1 MKLMK
6 FIQFMF
12 VVTLVAMIY
21 VHMQMRIF
29 SLAYDGKKREQKIT
43 HLRESN
49 GAVAYDILELKSA
62 SHLGK
67 KVLKQDRTL
76 RFYDQNSIVRL
87 KADRL
92 DASETQQLAASEK
105 VNPLLKLLSF
115 RAQAEARAAEHRP
128 LKPWYRE

>member
-29 SLAYDGKKREQKIT
+29 SLAYEGKKREQKIT
-43 HLRESN
+43 QLKENN

-62 SHLGK
+62 SHLGR

-76 RFYDQNSIVRL
+76 KFYDQTSVVRL
-87 KADRL
+87 KTDRL
-92 DASETQQLAASEK
+92 EDPQAQQLAVSEK
-105 VNPLLKLLSF
+105 TNPLLKLLSF

-128 LKPWYRE
+128 LKPWYR